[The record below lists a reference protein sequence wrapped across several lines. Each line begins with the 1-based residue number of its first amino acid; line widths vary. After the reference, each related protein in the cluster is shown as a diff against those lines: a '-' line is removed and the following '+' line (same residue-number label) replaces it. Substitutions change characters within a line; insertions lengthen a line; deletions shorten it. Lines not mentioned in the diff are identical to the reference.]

1 MRSFIHVRII
11 PVFLLAAATPF
22 LGGADADGPAPP
34 RAARSVHLHYA
45 APDGTLFYNEAT
57 VEQSQRGSYFCAAGF
72 GHGYFGIQE
81 LGNGKKVVL
90 FSVWDPGDRQNA
102 NDVEKDKRVEL
113 LYKGDGVRAGRFG
126 GEGTGGQS
134 FFDYQWKTGETCRF
148 LVRATVD
155 GDKTAFAAY
164 FAADGTGGW
173 KHLATFRTLTKGS
186 PLKGYYSF
194 VEDFRRD
201 GKSPNE
207 RRLARYG
214 NGWVKTTAGDWVSL
228 CRARFTGDNTPLDN
242 IDAGVRGGSFYLA
255 TGGDTTASRPL
266 NSPVERTPA
275 GVTLP
280 AFDDAPTSAPSTRPT
295 GDVRK

>member
-1 MRSFIHVRII
+1 V
-11 PVFLLAAATPF
+11 VTVLLILLSAATTA
-22 LGGADADGPAPP
+22 LVRAADADRPAAP

-45 APDGTLFYNEAT
+45 APDGTLFYNEVT
-57 VEQSQRGSYFCAAGF
+57 VEQSQRGSYFCACGF
-72 GHGYFGIQE
+72 RQGYFGIQE
-81 LGNGKKVVL
+81 LGNGKKVVI
-90 FSVWDPGDRQNA
+90 FSVWDPGDRQNP
-102 NDVEKDKRVEL
+102 NEVEKEKRVEL
-113 LYKGDGVRAGRFG
+113 LFKGDGVHAGRFG

-148 LVRATVD
+148 LVRATVEA
-155 GDKTAFAAY
+155 DKTTFAAY
-164 FAADGTGGW
+164 FAADGTDGW

-201 GKSPNE
+201 GRSPTE

-242 IDAGVRGGSFYLA
+242 IDAGVRDGAFYLA

-266 NSPVERTPA
+266 NSPVERPPA

-280 AFDDAPTSAPSTRPT
+280 RFEDTPATGPAPATRPP
-295 GDVRK
+295 GDVAK

>member
-1 MRSFIHVRII
+1 VRTHSLVVIVLATLV
-11 PVFLLAAATPF
+11 PAAAAA
-22 LGGADADGPAPP
+22 LVRAADADHPTPS

-57 VEQSQRGSYFCAAGF
+57 VEQSQRGSYFCACGF
-72 GHGYFGIQE
+72 RHGYFGIQE
-81 LGNGKKVVL
+81 LDNGKKVVL
-90 FSVWDPGDRQNA
+90 FSVWDPGDRQNP
-102 NDVEKDKRVEL
+102 NEVEQEKRVEL

-134 FFDYQWKTGETCRF
+134 FFDYPWKTGETCRF
-148 LVRATVD
+148 LVRATVE

-164 FAADGTGGW
+164 FAADGTDGW
-173 KHLATFRTLTKGS
+173 KHLATFRTMTKGS

-201 GKSPNE
+201 RKSPNE
-207 RRLARYG
+207 RRLERYG

-242 IDAGVRGGSFYLA
+242 IDAGVRDTGFYLA

-266 NSPVERTPA
+266 NSLVERTPA

-280 AFDDAPTSAPSTRPT
+280 QFDDAPATRPAR
-295 GDVRK
+295 DVKK